1 MSGRVLYCV
10 LNQHSTVFKLCCP
23 RSVSNGFRGGAAEG
37 GAHAEIAF
45 PSTGQGAEGN
55 AATQAEFPRAEEGF
69 AC

>member
-1 MSGRVLYCV
+1 VL
-10 LNQHSTVFKLCCP
+10 LQ
-23 RSVSNGFRGGAAEG
+23 VSNGFGGGAAEG

-45 PSTGQGAEGN
+45 PSKGQGAEGN